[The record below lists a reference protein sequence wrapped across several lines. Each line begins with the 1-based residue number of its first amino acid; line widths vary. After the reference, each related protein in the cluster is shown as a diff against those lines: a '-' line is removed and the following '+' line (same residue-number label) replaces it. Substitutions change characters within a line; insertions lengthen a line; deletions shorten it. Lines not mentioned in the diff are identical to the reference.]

1 MSFVVGVVQE
11 DGAPLSR
18 AYQSRGDQVSAVRNG
33 GEVSRHQGGW
43 AGPRLGR
50 ATAGQGHGWQ
60 GLQAELQILSSVS
73 CLNNST
79 VTTT

>member
-50 ATAGQGHGWQ
+50 AMAGRASRPSYRFCPQ
-60 GLQAELQILSSVS
+60 
-73 CLNNST
+73 
-79 VTTT
+79 